1 MKIGVYAN
9 AERMENGRQTEE
21 FAEFLQKNGYD
32 SQIVSAPISG
42 ENCKI
47 DVLFVL
53 GGDGTILRCAE
64 TCARN
69 GVKIVGVNF
78 GTLGFL
84 TEFEKNEIQ
93 SIPRFLKQIEEN
105 KTAEIKR
112 FLLKI
117 SYGEKEFY
125 ALNEAALRRDYSVK
139 DGRMLK
145 AEITV
150 NGYEFDT
157 FSGDGALVCTPTG
170 STAYS
175 LSAGGPIISPQ
186 ASALL
191 FTPLCAFSLAARSV
205 VFPSSD
211 KLCVTITRGGAF
223 LLVDGKVCANVK
235 ESEDV
240 HAELSDLCA
249 VFPTRSI
256 SGFYKKVRRKL
267 S

>member
-9 AERMENGRQTEE
+9 AERIQNGRQAQEFVAFIQRNGFDCKMISSPI
-21 FAEFLQKNGYD
+21 FAEINDIK
-32 SQIVSAPISG
+32 
-42 ENCKI
+42 
-47 DVLFVL
+47 VLFVL

-64 TCARN
+64 PCARYN
-69 GVKIVGVNF
+69 VKIVGVNF

-84 TEFEKNEIQ
+84 TEFEKDEIEA
-93 SIPRFLKQIEEN
+93 IPRFLKDLEEQ
-105 KTAEIKR
+105 KTSETKR
-112 FLLKI
+112 RLLKI
-117 SYGEKEFY
+117 SYGSNDYY

-150 NGYEFDT
+150 NGYEFDEL
-157 FSGDGALVCTPTG
+157 SGDGALVCTPTG

-186 ASALL
+186 APALL

-211 KLCVTITRGGAF
+211 KLSIKLTRGGAF

-235 ESEDV
+235 EGDSIS
-240 HAELSDLCA
+240 AENSDLCA
-249 VFPTRSI
+249 VFPTRTFT
-256 SGFYKKVRRKL
+256 GFYKKVRRKL
-267 S
+267 G